1 MPLDSLQRIPK
12 YSHAIPHLK
21 IPAFGRILSVMQDS
35 GPKLAHDRAEPDGA
49 RRSAVVLPFR
59 PRGLVGQGPASHP
72 LRPAA
77 QSSDDESEPFDDLAQ
92 YEQDREQQDES
103 VNYPHRMLMN
113 IIAVTVLTILIGAG
127 VWLADT
133 ITYMERNQDCILQ
146 GRQNC
151 APLEIAAPVRK

>member
-1 MPLDSLQRIPK
+1 
-12 YSHAIPHLK
+12 
-21 IPAFGRILSVMQDS
+21 MQDS
-35 GPKLAHDRAEPDGA
+35 GPNLAHDRAEPDGA
-49 RRSAVVLPFR
+49 RRSAKVLPFR
-59 PRGLVGQGPASHP
+59 PRGLAGPGPAPQP

-77 QSSDDESEPFDDLAQ
+77 QSNDDANDDDLAQ

-113 IIAVTVLTILIGAG
+113 IIAVMVLTILIGAG
-127 VWLADT
+127 VWLAET

-151 APLEIAAPVRK
+151 APIEIAAPVRK